1 MKQLKHLLKKH
12 PFYIT
17 IFLIFLLLI
26 VTFLLI
32 NNKSSDELEY
42 EEDVKIPKS
51 DYEDESTE
59 EMQKIEREKKEAE
72 IKKKSIEKEKKDIKT
87 KKTKP
92 VKSKKEID
100 EQKSKSKILS
110 PRDTIV
116 RLHKNLKKI
125 NNKSLSVFE
134 VTLKN
139 VKQNY
144 NSEKMLSMIIGD
156 VWNKVSNEKKKEIT
170 YIFEEYIAK
179 NYVRRF
185 SRIKDF
191 SFVENKEQNVGKF
204 VMVKTNLII
213 EKKEKVSISYLLSN
227 EKNKWKIFDI
237 LLAGSVSEIATKKS
251 EFKNFIKEKNI
262 DPLIDALKKKNKDL
276 I

>member
-1 MKQLKHLLKKH
+1 MKQLKHILKNR
-12 PFYIT
+12 PFYLI
-17 IFLIFLLLI
+17 IFLFFLILI

-32 NNKSSDELEY
+32 NNKSLDRLEY
-42 EEDVKIPKS
+42 EEGVEIPKS
-51 DYEDESTE
+51 DYEDESTGEIE
-59 EMQKIEREKKEAE
+59 EIEREKKKVE
-72 IKKKSIEKEKKDIKT
+72 IKKKSIKKEKKDIKI

-92 VKSKKEID
+92 VKRKKEID

-116 RLHKNLKKI
+116 GFHKDLKKI
-125 NNKSLSVFE
+125 NNKSFAVFE

-139 VKQNY
+139 VRQNY
-144 NSEKMLSMIIGD
+144 NSEKMLSMIIGNQ
-156 VWNKVSNEKKKEIT
+156 WKNVSNKKRKEIIN
-170 YIFEEYIAK
+170 IFEEYIAK

-185 SRIKDF
+185 SKMKDF
-191 SFVENKEQNVGKF
+191 SFIENKEQNVGKF
-204 VMVKTNLII
+204 VMVRSNLVIG
-213 EKKEKVSISYLLSN
+213 KKEKVSISYLLSN
-227 EKNKWKIFDI
+227 DQNKWKIFDV

-251 EFKNFIKEKNI
+251 EFKSFIKGGNI